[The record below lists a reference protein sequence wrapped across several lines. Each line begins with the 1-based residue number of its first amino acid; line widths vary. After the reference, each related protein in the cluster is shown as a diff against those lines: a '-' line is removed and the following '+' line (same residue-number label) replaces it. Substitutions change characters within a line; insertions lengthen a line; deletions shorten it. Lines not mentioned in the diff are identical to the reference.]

1 MTPLSDRQK
10 QLLFDYSL
18 GVTAES
24 ETAEAEGLLAASPEA
39 AELSH
44 QLKLT
49 FAPLDTV
56 EIEPCPEELTDRLF
70 ARIHE
75 MSHAGTGPK
84 RLEQL
89 LAVEQSGAHT
99 IRIPLWRNWT
109 EVVTAAAVIALFV
122 SILLPSVRFMRQKYW
137 QATCK
142 TQLNSIYDGLRNYVS
157 DHDGLLPTVA
167 MAPGSPWWKVGY
179 QGKENHSN
187 TRRAWLL
194 VKGGYVLP
202 DRFLCPGRRVG
213 RPVNFE
219 GFPLQNFSDFPSQAY
234 IHFSMRIGPPTS
246 SERDLRQKRVLMAD
260 LNPLSEGLPSDYTT
274 ALRLQLVEQLMTSN
288 SKSHGYRGQNA
299 LLYDG
304 SVEFTRERHT
314 SISQDDIY
322 LLRDMS
328 CGMELRGCELPA
340 SDTDIF
346 LVP

>member
-10 QLLFDYSL
+10 QLLFDCSL
-18 GVTAES
+18 GLTSEN
-24 ETAEAEGLLAASPEA
+24 ETAEAEGLLASSQEA
-39 AELSH
+39 AELYRL
-44 QLKLT
+44 LKLI
-49 FAPLDTV
+49 FAPLETV
-56 EIEPCPEELTDRLF
+56 EIEPCPDELTDCLF

-75 MSHAGTGPK
+75 MSQVGAGRE

-89 LAVEQSGAHT
+89 LAVERSGART
-99 IRIPLWRNWT
+99 IRIPLWRNWS
-109 EVVTAAAVIALFV
+109 EVVTAAAVIALVV
-122 SILLPSVRFMRQKYW
+122 SILFPSVRFMRQKYW
-137 QATCK
+137 QATCGA
-142 TQLNSIYDGLRNYVS
+142 QLSGIYDGLRNYVS

-167 MAPGSPWWKVGY
+167 MVPGSPWWKVGY

-194 VKGGYVLP
+194 VKGGYVEP
-202 DRFLCPGRRVG
+202 NRFLCRGRQAG
-213 RPVNFE
+213 RPMSFA
-219 GFPLQNFSDFPSQAY
+219 GFPIQNFNDFPSRAY

-246 SERDLRQKRVLMAD
+246 SERDLMQKRVLMAD
-260 LNPLSEGLPSDYTT
+260 LNPLCEGLPSDYTIS
-274 ALRLQLVEQLMTSN
+274 LRLPLGEKLMTSN

-314 SISQDDIY
+314 SISEDDIY

-328 CGMELRGCELPA
+328 CGMELCGCELPS

-346 LVP
+346 LAP